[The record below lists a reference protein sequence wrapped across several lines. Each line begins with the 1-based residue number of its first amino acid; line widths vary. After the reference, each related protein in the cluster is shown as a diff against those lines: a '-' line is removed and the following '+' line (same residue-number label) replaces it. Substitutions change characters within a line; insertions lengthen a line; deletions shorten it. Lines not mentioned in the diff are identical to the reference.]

1 MRTFLDNY
9 ANRQA
14 GARSRDFA
22 RRNASPARA
31 WFTTALAM
39 LRACLQLLRPANVAT
54 ALADVLAGF
63 AIAGLGHRT
72 ALPWLLLAT
81 ASLYAGGVVLNDVF
95 DRDIDRLER
104 PERPIPSGRIRVSHA
119 AALGAVLLVV
129 GIAAAAAA
137 NTTALIVALAIAG
150 CVLLYDAWGKRHAA
164 VAPLN
169 MAMCRALNLLLGVAA
184 VPAALAGAWPIA
196 AVPLLYIY
204 AVTAIS
210 RGEVH
215 GGSSRAAASALIV
228 MLASLAGLLLVVSR
242 TGSRAIPA
250 LILVAALAWRVVPA
264 FVAAVRQPYAGTIRA
279 AVKRGVLSLVLL
291 DAALAAAFAGPIY
304 AAGVL
309 ATGLVAG
316 WLARAF
322 AVT

>member
-1 MRTFLDNY
+1 M
-9 ANRQA
+9 
-14 GARSRDFA
+14 
-22 RRNASPARA
+22 
-31 WFTTALAM
+31 
-39 LRACLQLLRPANVAT
+39 
-54 ALADVLAGF
+54 
-63 AIAGLGHRT
+63 
-72 ALPWLLLAT
+72 
-81 ASLYAGGVVLNDVF
+81 
-95 DRDIDRLER
+95 
-104 PERPIPSGRIRVSHA
+104 
-119 AALGAVLLVV
+119 
-129 GIAAAAAA
+129 
-137 NTTALIVALAIAG
+137 
-150 CVLLYDAWGKRHAA
+150 LLYDAWGKRHAA

-215 GGSSRAAASALIV
+215 GGSRRAAGSALRM
-228 MLASLAGLLLVVSR
+228 MLVSLAGLVLVVIR
-242 TGSRAIPA
+242 AGYNAIPA

-264 FVAAVRQPYAGTIRA
+264 FVAARRQPQPATIRA

-291 DAALAAAFAGPIY
+291 DAALAAAFAGPVY
-304 AAGVL
+304 AAAVL

-316 WLARAF
+316 WLARMF

>member
-1 MRTFLDNY
+1 
-9 ANRQA
+9 
-14 GARSRDFA
+14 
-22 RRNASPARA
+22 
-31 WFTTALAM
+31 M

-63 AIAGLGHRT
+63 AIAGLGNR
-72 ALPWLLLAT
+72 ACLPWLLLAT
-81 ASLYAGGVVLNDVF
+81 AALYAGGIVLNDVF
-95 DRDIDRLER
+95 DREIDRLER
-104 PERPIPSGRIRVSHA
+104 PERPIPSGRIPVAHA
-119 AALGAVLLVV
+119 AALGAGLLALGV
-129 GIAAAAAA
+129 AAAAAA
-137 NTTALIVALAIAG
+137 NTTALMVALAIAA
-150 CVLLYDAWGKRHAA
+150 CVLLYDAWGKRHAP
-164 VAPLN
+164 VAALN

-184 VPAALAGAWPIA
+184 VPAALADAWPIA

-215 GGSSRAAASALIV
+215 GGSSRAATSALTI
-228 MLASLAGLLLVVSR
+228 MLASLAGLLLIVA
-242 TGSRAIPA
+242 GAGNRAIPA

-264 FVAAVRQPYAGTIRA
+264 FLAARRQPQPATIRA

-291 DAALAAAFAGPIY
+291 DAALAAAFAGPVY

-316 WLARAF
+316 WLARMF

>member
-1 MRTFLDNY
+1 
-9 ANRQA
+9 
-14 GARSRDFA
+14 
-22 RRNASPARA
+22 
-31 WFTTALAM
+31 M

-54 ALADVLAGF
+54 ALADILAGF
-63 AIAGLGHRT
+63 AIAGLGNRP

-81 ASLYAGGVVLNDVF
+81 AALYAGGIVLNDVF
-95 DRDIDRLER
+95 DREIDRLER
-104 PERPIPSGRIRVSHA
+104 PERPIPSGRIPVAYA
-119 AALGAVLLVV
+119 AALGAGLLALGV
-129 GIAAAAAA
+129 AAAAAA
-137 NTTALIVALAIAG
+137 NTMALMMALAIAG

-164 VAPLN
+164 IAPLN

-215 GGSSRAAASALIV
+215 GGSSRAAASALMI
-228 MLASLAGLLLVVSR
+228 MLASLAGLLVIVSR
-242 TGSRAIPA
+242 AGNRAIPA

-264 FVAAVRQPYAGTIRA
+264 FLAARRQPHPATIRA

-291 DAALAAAFAGPIY
+291 DAALAAAFAGPVY

>member
-1 MRTFLDNY
+1 MH
-9 ANRQA
+9 
-14 GARSRDFA
+14 
-22 RRNASPARA
+22 SPAGIARFRKAQRFAGLA
-31 WFTTALAM
+31 WCTTASTV
-39 LRACLQLLRPANVAT
+39 LRAYLQLLRPANVAT

-63 AIAGLGHRT
+63 AIAGLGNRP

-81 ASLYAGGVVLNDVF
+81 AALYAGGIVLNDVF
-95 DRDIDRLER
+95 DREMDRAER
-104 PERPIPSGRIRVSHA
+104 PERPIPSGRIRTAHA
-119 AALGAVLLVV
+119 ATLGAGLLALGV
-129 GIAAAAAA
+129 AAAAAA
-137 NTTALIVALAIAG
+137 NTTACLVALAIAA
-150 CVLLYDAWGKRHAA
+150 CVLLYDGWGKRHAA

-215 GGSSRAAASALIV
+215 GGSRRAAASALMV
-228 MLASLAGLLLVVSR
+228 LLASLAMLLLIVSR
-242 TGSRAIPA
+242 AGDRAIPA
-250 LILVAALAWRVVPA
+250 LILVAAVAWRVVPA
-264 FVAAVRQPYAGTIRA
+264 FIAARRQPEAATIRT

-304 AAGVL
+304 AAAIL
-309 ATGLVAG
+309 AIGLVAG
-316 WLARAF
+316 WLARMF

>member
-1 MRTFLDNY
+1 
-9 ANRQA
+9 
-14 GARSRDFA
+14 
-22 RRNASPARA
+22 
-31 WFTTALAM
+31 M
-39 LRACLQLLRPANVAT
+39 LRAYLQLLRPANVAT

-63 AIAGLGHRT
+63 AVAGLGNRA

-81 ASLYAGGVVLNDVF
+81 AALYAGGIVLNDVF
-95 DRDIDRLER
+95 DRELDRVER
-104 PERPIPSGRIRVSHA
+104 PERPIPSGRIRATHA
-119 AALGAVLLVV
+119 AALGAGLLALGV
-129 GIAAAAAA
+129 GAAAAA
-137 NTTALIVALAIAG
+137 NTTALMVALAIAA

-184 VPAALAGAWPIA
+184 VPAALASAWTIA
-196 AVPLLYIY
+196 GVPLLYIY

-215 GGSSRAAASALIV
+215 GGSRRAAGSALMV
-228 MLASLAGLLLVVSR
+228 LLVSLAGLALVVIR
-242 TGSRAIPA
+242 AGHDAIPA

-264 FVAAVRQPYAGTIRA
+264 FLAAARQPQPATIRA

-291 DAALAAAFAGPIY
+291 DAAMAAAFAGPIY
-304 AAGVL
+304 AAAVL
-309 ATGLVAG
+309 VTGLVAG
-316 WLARAF
+316 WLARMF

>member
-1 MRTFLDNY
+1 
-9 ANRQA
+9 
-14 GARSRDFA
+14 
-22 RRNASPARA
+22 
-31 WFTTALAM
+31 M

-63 AIAGLGHRT
+63 AIAGLGNRA

-81 ASLYAGGVVLNDVF
+81 AALYAGGIVLNDVF
-95 DRDIDRLER
+95 DREIDRLER
-104 PERPIPSGRIRVSHA
+104 PERPIPSGRIRTSHA
-119 AALGAVLLVV
+119 AILGAGLLTLGVA
-129 GIAAAAAA
+129 GAAAA
-137 NTTALIVALAIAG
+137 NGTALLVALAIAAS
-150 CVLLYDAWGKRHAA
+150 VLLYDAWGKRHAA

-184 VPAALAGAWPIA
+184 VPAALASAWPIA

-204 AVTAIS
+204 AVTTIS

-215 GGSSRAAASALIV
+215 GGSRRAAGSALRM
-228 MLASLAGLLLVVSR
+228 MLVSLAGLVLVVIR
-242 TGSRAIPA
+242 AGYNAIPA

-264 FVAAVRQPYAGTIRA
+264 FVAARRQPQPATIRA

-304 AAGVL
+304 AAAVL

-316 WLARAF
+316 WLARMF

>member
-1 MRTFLDNY
+1 
-9 ANRQA
+9 
-14 GARSRDFA
+14 
-22 RRNASPARA
+22 
-31 WFTTALAM
+31 M

-63 AIAGLGHRT
+63 AIAGLGNRA

-81 ASLYAGGVVLNDVF
+81 AALYAGGIVLNDVF
-95 DRDIDRLER
+95 DREIDRLER
-104 PERPIPSGRIRVSHA
+104 PERPIPSGRVSVAQA
-119 AALGAVLLVV
+119 AALGAGLLVV
-129 GIAAAAAA
+129 GVAAAAAA
-137 NTTALIVALAIAG
+137 NTTALMMALAIAG
-150 CVLLYDAWGKRHAA
+150 CVLLYDAWGKRHAP

-184 VPAALAGAWPIA
+184 VPSALPGAWPIA

-215 GGSSRAAASALIV
+215 SGSSRAAGSALMV
-228 MLASLAGLLLVVSR
+228 MVASLAGLVVIVVRS
-242 TGSRAIPA
+242 GNRAIPA

-264 FVAAVRQPYAGTIRA
+264 FLAARRQPQPATIRA
-279 AVKRGVLSLVLL
+279 AVKRGVLSLILL
-291 DAALAAAFAGPIY
+291 DAALAAAFAGPLY

-316 WLARAF
+316 WLARMF

>member
-1 MRTFLDNY
+1 
-9 ANRQA
+9 
-14 GARSRDFA
+14 
-22 RRNASPARA
+22 
-31 WFTTALAM
+31 M

-63 AIAGLGHRT
+63 AIAGLGNRA

-81 ASLYAGGVVLNDVF
+81 AALYAGGIVLNDVF
-95 DRDIDRLER
+95 DREIDRLER
-104 PERPIPSGRIRVSHA
+104 PERPIPSGRVSVAQA
-119 AALGAVLLVV
+119 AALGAGLLVV
-129 GIAAAAAA
+129 GVAAAAAA
-137 NTTALIVALAIAG
+137 NTTALMMALAIAG
-150 CVLLYDAWGKRHAA
+150 CVLLYDAWGKRHAP

-184 VPAALAGAWPIA
+184 VPSALPGAWPIA

-215 GGSSRAAASALIV
+215 GGSSRAAGSALMV
-228 MLASLAGLLLVVSR
+228 MVASLAGLVVIVVRS
-242 TGSRAIPA
+242 GNRAIPA

-264 FVAAVRQPYAGTIRA
+264 FLAARRQPQPATIRA
-279 AVKRGVLSLVLL
+279 AVKRGVLSLILL
-291 DAALAAAFAGPIY
+291 DAALAAAFAGPLY

-316 WLARAF
+316 WLARMF

>member
-1 MRTFLDNY
+1 
-9 ANRQA
+9 
-14 GARSRDFA
+14 
-22 RRNASPARA
+22 
-31 WFTTALAM
+31 M

-63 AIAGLGHRT
+63 ALAGLGNWA

-81 ASLYAGGVVLNDVF
+81 AALYAGGIVLNDVF
-95 DRDIDRLER
+95 DREIDRLER
-104 PERPIPSGRIRVSHA
+104 PERPIPSGRISVAQA
-119 AALGAVLLVV
+119 AALGAGLLVV
-129 GIAAAAAA
+129 GVAAAAAA
-137 NTTALIVALAIAG
+137 NMTALMVALAIAA
-150 CVLLYDAWGKRHAA
+150 CVLLYDAWGKRHAP

-184 VPAALAGAWPIA
+184 VPSALAGAWPIA

-215 GGSSRAAASALIV
+215 GGSSRAAGSALMV
-228 MLASLAGLLLVVSR
+228 MLASLAGLLVIVARS
-242 TGSRAIPA
+242 GHRAIPA

-264 FVAAVRQPYAGTIRA
+264 FLAARRQPQPATIRA
-279 AVKRGVLSLVLL
+279 AVQRGVLSLVLL
-291 DAALAAAFAGPIY
+291 DAALAAAFAGPVY

-316 WLARAF
+316 WLARMF

>member
-1 MRTFLDNY
+1 
-9 ANRQA
+9 
-14 GARSRDFA
+14 
-22 RRNASPARA
+22 
-31 WFTTALAM
+31 M

-63 AIAGLGHRT
+63 AIAGLGNRPS
-72 ALPWLLLAT
+72 LPWLLLST
-81 ASLYAGGVVLNDVF
+81 AALYAGGIVLNDVF
-95 DRDIDRLER
+95 DREIDRLER
-104 PERPIPSGRIRVSHA
+104 PERPIPSGRIRVAHA
-119 AALGAVLLVV
+119 AALGAGLLGL

-137 NTTALIVALAIAG
+137 NTTALIVALAIAA
-150 CVLLYDAWGKRHAA
+150 CVLLYDAWGKRHGP

-215 GGSSRAAASALIV
+215 GGSSRAATSALMV
-228 MLASLAGLLLVVSR
+228 MLVSLAGLLLVVSR
-242 TGSRAIPA
+242 AGNRAIPA
-250 LILVAALAWRVVPA
+250 LILAAALAWRVVPA
-264 FVAAVRQPYAGTIRA
+264 FLAARRQPQPATIRA

-291 DAALAAAFAGPIY
+291 DAALAAAFAGPVY

-316 WLARAF
+316 WLARMF